1 MSRQALSQ
9 PSPRG
14 RRSKKTPTEVCATE
28 KMSTAVNIP
37 PQFEVID
44 RPLDTQMT
52 ISMGPQHPS
61 THGVL
66 RLELVL
72 DGEMVVRAI
81 PDIGY
86 LHTGMEKLF
95 EYKKYQQGIVITDRM
110 DYLNPLGNNLAY
122 VMAVEKLLQ
131 IEIPE
136 RAQTIRV
143 LMCELQRIAS
153 HLVWLGTHAL
163 DLGAMTVFFYTFRER
178 EKILNLIEAASG
190 GRLTPSYFRIGGL
203 MMDLP
208 SGFERRVKQFLDGF
222 PKALDDFK
230 KLITGNRI
238 FQKRT
243 QGVGFISGEDAIDWG
258 LSGPSLRGS
267 GVALDI
273 RRANPYTGYEKYDFE
288 IVTEPDGDVWARYLV
303 RMREMKESQKIV
315 TQALSRLKPGPV
327 KADAP
332 KVVLPG
338 SRGDEDAH
346 GCSDSSLPDR
356 GRRIRC
362 AGWRSLP
369 ADRRF
374 EGRTR
379 RLHKVHRR
387 TKAGAGAFSRAEFCE
402 SVGAAAHVARRDD
415 RRHRRDYR
423 IAGYCAGRNRQ
434 MICHRDTEKMATD
447 KHGLA
452 QIRNPEIGV
461 YLCSSVAD
469 SRVIGISVAIL
480 KG

>member
-1 MSRQALSQ
+1 
-9 PSPRG
+9 
-14 RRSKKTPTEVCATE
+14 
-28 KMSTAVNIP
+28 MSTSTVNIP
-37 PQFEVID
+37 PQFEIVD

-72 DGEMVVRAI
+72 DGEMVVKAT

-122 VMAVEKLLQ
+122 VMAVEKLLAL
-131 IEIPE
+131 EIPE

-143 LMCELQRIAS
+143 LTCELQRIAS

-163 DLGAMTVFFYTFRER
+163 DIGAMTVFFYCFRER

-208 SGFERRVKQFLDGF
+208 AGFERRVKQFLDGF
-222 PKALDDFK
+222 LKSVDEFHTL
-230 KLITGNRI
+230 LTGNRI

-243 QGVGFISGEDAIDWG
+243 QGVGVISAEDAIDWG
-258 LSGPSLRGS
+258 LSGPCLRGS
-267 GVALDI
+267 GVDLDI
-273 RRANPYTGYEKYDFE
+273 RRASPYTGYEKYDFE
-288 IVTEPDGDVWARYLV
+288 IPTEADGDVWARYIV
-303 RMREMKESQKIV
+303 RMREMNESHKIV

-332 KVVLPG
+332 KVVLPD
-338 SRGDEDAH
+338 REAMKQHMDALIH
-346 GCSDSSLPDR
+346 HFLIVAEGFDVP
-356 GRRIRC
+356 
-362 AGWRSLP
+362 AGEVYMPIEASKGEL
-369 ADRRF
+369 
-374 EGRTR
+374 
-379 RLHKVHRR
+379 
-387 TKAGAGAFSRAEFCE
+387 
-402 SVGAAAHVARRDD
+402 
-415 RRHRRDYR
+415 
-423 IAGYCAGRNRQ
+423 
-434 MICHRDTEKMATD
+434 
-447 KHGLA
+447 
-452 QIRNPEIGV
+452 GV
-461 YLCSSVAD
+461 YVKSD
-469 SRVIGISVAIL
+469 GGPKPSRVHFRGPSFVNLSALPQMAEGAMIADIVAIIGSL
-480 KG
+480 DIVLGEIDR